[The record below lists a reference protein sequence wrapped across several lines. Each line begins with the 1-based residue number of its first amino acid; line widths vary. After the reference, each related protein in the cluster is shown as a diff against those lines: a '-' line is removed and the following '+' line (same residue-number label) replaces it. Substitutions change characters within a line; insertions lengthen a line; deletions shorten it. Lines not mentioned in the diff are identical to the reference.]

1 MSVRN
6 VSNIKQIENR
16 KPPLHYFVKQ
26 HSHKPGENIHKEV
39 KESGK
44 YGFSITITRNKMMN

>member
-16 KPPLHYFVKQ
+16 KPPLHYFTL